1 VSPLLLLVV
10 VVFAAVLV
18 WAQVRT
24 DKRPAPT
31 VARVVSAAGL
41 PPPDVAALR
50 PPEQQ
55 PWFATFP
62 RRLNALTIDG
72 LVVLTF
78 SVAVF
83 ALMPLLEHHPP
94 VNGILL
100 FLIVVVAVLYEPI
113 QVAMFGATVGH
124 RAMNLRV
131 VDDET
136 GANPTLFRAFL
147 RTLCKGLFGLLAFTT
162 MGASRRHRAV
172 HDMFTATTVQIRNR
186 ERAQSFH
193 YVLERPPHALHGAA

>member
-1 VSPLLLLVV
+1 VNPLFLLAVV
-10 VVFAAVLV
+10 VLAGALA
-18 WAQVRT
+18 WAQIRA

-31 VARVVSAAGL
+31 VARPVSEPGL
-41 PPPDVAALR
+41 PPPDIAVVS
-50 PPEQQ
+50 PSEQP

-72 LVVLTF
+72 LVVLAF
-78 SVAVF
+78 SGAVF
-83 ALMPLLEHHPP
+83 GAMPLLENHPP

-100 FLIVVVAVLYEPI
+100 FMILAVAVLYEPV
-113 QVAMFGATVGH
+113 QVATFGSTVGH

-136 GANPTLFRAFL
+136 RGNPTLFRALL
-147 RTLCKGLFGLLAFTT
+147 RALCKGLFGLLAFTT

-186 ERAQSFH
+186 ERARPHQ
-193 YVLERPPHALHGAA
+193 YVLERPPRSSPRAA